1 MRVKMSRS
9 SKMKLAASATTVLAT
24 LSLGGMASAGAS
36 NTPTSDFSGIS
47 ESTNNESIVLSG
59 KVIAISLNSIT
70 LRIRSGAER
79 TFVIS
84 PDTSFQRNGQLVSVD
99 NIRVGSRVGIV
110 TTDYTNKIARS
121 ITTISPEVG
130 GRVIGIEG
138 ANITIKNMKGKTL
151 HILTSPSTAYYQN
164 GNTANLSSVQMGSD
178 LLAKG
183 TFQSGSSINFDAA
196 RIITGM
202 RPEEIRP
209 ENQEGITSEISSGKI
224 ITVNEN
230 RITIANRMDTLIIIT
245 SKDTIY
251 THRGKLSTA
260 SVLKPGT
267 FILAKG
273 SFSKG
278 SKTVFDASTIIAGPP
293 EGARGNNIMSE
304 HDKMNSLSSAK
315 EKSF

>member
-1 MRVKMSRS
+1 
-9 SKMKLAASATTVLAT
+9 
-24 LSLGGMASAGAS
+24 
-36 NTPTSDFSGIS
+36 
-47 ESTNNESIVLSG
+47 
-59 KVIAISLNSIT
+59 
-70 LRIRSGAER
+70 
-79 TFVIS
+79 
-84 PDTSFQRNGQLVSVD
+84 
-99 NIRVGSRVGIV
+99 
-110 TTDYTNKIARS
+110 
-121 ITTISPEVG
+121 
-130 GRVIGIEG
+130 
-138 ANITIKNMKGKTL
+138 
-151 HILTSPSTAYYQN
+151 
-164 GNTANLSSVQMGSD
+164 
-178 LLAKG
+178 
-183 TFQSGSSINFDAA
+183 
-196 RIITGM
+196 M

-230 RITIANRMDTLIIIT
+230 RITVADRMDTLTIIT

-251 THRGKLSTA
+251 AYGGKLATA

-278 SKTVFDASTIIAGPP
+278 SETVFDASTIIAGPP